1 MTRGEIVAVA
11 RDWIGTPY
19 RHQASVSG
27 VGADCLG
34 LLRGIWRDFFEDEPE
49 PVPPYT
55 PDWAEALKQ
64 DTLLEAAQRHLIEI
78 PIGSAQA
85 GDVLLFRMG
94 LGHPAK
100 HCAIVSGPD
109 RIIHAYWGR
118 AVCETRLVPWW
129 RQRIAAAFEFP
140 GLAHADVGYR
150 SGEKQA
156 WPK

>member
-1 MTRGEIVAVA
+1 MSREEIVSAA
-11 RDWIGTPY
+11 RSWIGTPY
-19 RHQASVSG
+19 RHQASVKH

-34 LLRGIWRDFFEDEPE
+34 LLRGVWREVVGDEPE
-49 PVPPYT
+49 PVPAYT

-64 DTLLEAAQRHLIEI
+64 ETLLQAARKHLDEI
-78 PIGSAQA
+78 VLSDAQP

-100 HCAIVSGPD
+100 HCAIVSGEA

-129 RQRIAAAFEFP
+129 RRRAVAAFAFP
-140 GLAHADVGYR
+140 DTSPHTLRTGV
-150 SGEKQA
+150 
-156 WPK
+156 

>member
-1 MTRGEIVAVA
+1 MTRDEIVAAA

-19 RHQASVSG
+19 RHQASRKG

-34 LLRGIWRDFFEDEPE
+34 MLRGIWREFFENEPE

-55 PDWAEALKQ
+55 PDWAEALRQ
-64 DTLLEAAQRHLIEI
+64 DTLLAAAQRHLIEI

-85 GDVLLFRMG
+85 ADVFLFRMG

-100 HCAIVSGPD
+100 HCAIVSGES

-129 RQRIAAAFEFP
+129 RQRIAAAFQFP
-140 GLAHADVGYR
+140 GLTPVDVRDG
-150 SGEKQA
+150 SEKVET

>member
-1 MTRGEIVAVA
+1 MTRSEIVAA
-11 RDWIGTPY
+11 AKSWLGTPY
-19 RHQASVSG
+19 RHQASRKG

-34 LLRGIWRDFFEDEPE
+34 LVRGVWREAIGPE
-49 PVPPYT
+49 PAPLPPYT

-64 DTLLEAAQRHLIEI
+64 ETLLEAAREHMREI
-78 PIGSAQA
+78 PLGGALH

-100 HCAIVSGPD
+100 HCAIVSGTD

-129 RQRIAAAFEFP
+129 RRRCAAAFAFP
-140 GLAHADVGYR
+140 GLELEG
-150 SGEKQA
+150 GEHG
-156 WPK
+156 